1 MSDISTQQS
10 TQRQAGLA
18 VFFGKLGRSTLI
30 GFEQLGDATILGFRA
45 LSMIFA
51 RPWQGKHFILQLY
64 ALGVGSLAIIVVT
77 GAFTGM
83 VLALQGY
90 YTLAKFG
97 SESLLGAG
105 VGMSIIR
112 ELGPV
117 LGAFMIIGRA
127 GSSITAEI
135 GIMRVTEQTDALEM
149 MAINP
154 KQRILLPRIVAV
166 ILAVPLLVAIFDVI
180 GIGTGYIVGVELLGV
195 NQGAYMAELVAK
207 IGMHD
212 IYGGWIKSIAF
223 GFLIGM
229 ICTYMGYRA
238 TPTTE
243 GVAQATT
250 QAVVISSVSVLIIDY
265 ILTSFFL

>member
-1 MSDISTQQS
+1 MSDLFVQQS
-10 TQRQAGLA
+10 GLTI
-18 VFFGKLGRSTLI
+18 FFGKLGRSTLN
-30 GFEQLGDATILGFRA
+30 GFEQLGDATMLGLHA
-45 LSMIFA
+45 LSLIFSK
-51 RPWQGKHFILQLY
+51 PWQGKHFVLQLY
-64 ALGVGSLAIIVVT
+64 ALGVGSLAIIIVT

-117 LGAFMIIGRA
+117 LGSFMIIGRA

-149 MAINP
+149 MAVNP
-154 KQRILLPRIVAV
+154 KRRILLPRIVAV
-166 ILAVPLLVAIFDVI
+166 ILAVPLLVAIFDVV
-180 GIGTGYIVGVELLGV
+180 GIGAGYIVGVELLGV
-195 NQGAYMAELVAK
+195 NPGAYMAELIARVN
-207 IGMHD
+207 MHD
-212 IYGGWIKSIAF
+212 IYGGLVKSIAF

-229 ICTYMGYRA
+229 ICTYKGYRA

-243 GVAQATT
+243 GVAHATT
-250 QAVVISSVSVLIIDY
+250 QAVVIASVSVLVVDY

>member
-1 MSDISTQQS
+1 MSELMYNQS
-10 TQRQAGLA
+10 AA
-18 VFFGKLGRSTLI
+18 VIFLGRLGRYALRGVEKLGDGTRL
-30 GFEQLGDATILGFRA
+30 AAHA
-45 LSMIFA
+45 LSLLFA
-51 RPWQGKHFILQLY
+51 SPWQGKHFIIQLY
-64 ALGVGSLAIIVVT
+64 ALGVGSLAIIIIT

-149 MAINP
+149 MAVNP
-154 KQRILLPRIVAV
+154 IQRIILPRIIATT
-166 ILAVPLLVAIFDVI
+166 LAVPLLVSIFDVV
-180 GIGTGYIVGVELLGV
+180 GIGAGYIVGVELLGV
-195 NQGAYMAELVAK
+195 NPGAYMVELTAK
-207 IGMHD
+207 LEMLD
-212 IYGGWIKSIAF
+212 LNGGWVKAVVF
-223 GFLIGM
+223 GFIIGA

-250 QAVVISSVSVLIIDY
+250 QAVVIASVSVLIIDY

>member
-1 MSDISTQQS
+1 MSNGMSSNQS
-10 TQRQAGLA
+10 SATM
-18 VFFGKLGRSTLI
+18 FFGSMGRYAMRGI
-30 GFEQLGDATILGFRA
+30 EQLGDGTRLGLHA
-45 LSMIFA
+45 LSLIFA
-51 RPWQGKHFILQLY
+51 RPWQGKHFVLQLY
-64 ALGVGSLAIIVVT
+64 ALGVGSLIIIIIT

-149 MAINP
+149 MAVNP
-154 KQRILLPRIVAV
+154 KQRILLPRIVATT
-166 ILAVPLLVAIFDVI
+166 IAVPLLVSIFDVV
-180 GIGTGYIVGVELLGV
+180 GIATGYIVGVEMLGV
-195 NQGAYMAELVAK
+195 NSGAYMAELIAK
-207 IGMHD
+207 LEMID
-212 IYGGWIKSIAF
+212 LNGGWVKAGVF
-223 GFLIGM
+223 GFMIGM

-243 GVAQATT
+243 GVAKATT
-250 QAVVISSVSVLIIDY
+250 QAVVIASVGVLIMDY
-265 ILTSFFL
+265 ILTSFYL

>member
-1 MSDISTQQS
+1 MSDVFIQQ
-10 TQRQAGLA
+10 TGLTA
-18 VFFGKLGRSTLI
+18 FFGKLGRSTLN
-30 GFEQLGDATILGFRA
+30 GFEQLGDATMLGFHA
-45 LSMIFA
+45 LGLIFSK
-51 RPWQGKHFILQLY
+51 PWQGKHFVLQLY
-64 ALGVGSLAIIVVT
+64 ALGVGSLAIIIVT

-149 MAINP
+149 MAVNP
-154 KQRILLPRIVAV
+154 KRRILLPRIVAV
-166 ILAVPLLVAIFDVI
+166 ILAVPLLVAIFDVV
-180 GIGTGYIVGVELLGV
+180 GIGAGYIVGVELLGV
-195 NQGAYMAELVAK
+195 NPGAYMAELIARVS
-207 IGMHD
+207 MHD
-212 IYGGWIKSIAF
+212 IYGGLVKSVVF

-250 QAVVISSVSVLIIDY
+250 QAVVIASVSVLIIDY

>member
-1 MSDISTQQS
+1 MSDISTKRDIFIQQKS
-10 TQRQAGLA
+10 LA
-18 VFFGKLGRSTLI
+18 VFFGKLGRSTLN
-30 GFEQLGDATILGFRA
+30 GFEQLGDATMLGFHA
-45 LSMIFA
+45 LGLIFSK
-51 RPWQGKHFILQLY
+51 PWQGKHFVLQLY
-64 ALGVGSLAIIVVT
+64 ALGVGSLAIIIVT

-149 MAINP
+149 MAVNP
-154 KQRILLPRIVAV
+154 KRRILLPRIVAV
-166 ILAVPLLVAIFDVI
+166 IIAVPLLVAIFDVV
-180 GIGTGYIVGVELLGV
+180 GIGAGYIVGVELLGV
-195 NQGAYMAELVAK
+195 NPGAYMAELIARVS
-207 IGMHD
+207 MHD
-212 IYGGWIKSIAF
+212 IYGGLVKSLVF

-250 QAVVISSVSVLIIDY
+250 QAVVIASVSGLLTLIP
-265 ILTSFFL
+265 L

>member
-1 MSDISTQQS
+1 MSDIFIKQS
-10 TQRQAGLA
+10 GLT
-18 VFFGKLGRSTLI
+18 VFFGKLGRSTLN
-30 GFEQLGDATILGFRA
+30 GFEQLGDATMLGFHA
-45 LSMIFA
+45 LGLIFSK
-51 RPWQGKHFILQLY
+51 PWQGKHFVLQLY
-64 ALGVGSLAIIVVT
+64 ALGVGSLAIILVT

-149 MAINP
+149 MAVNP
-154 KQRILLPRIVAV
+154 KRRILLPRIIAV
-166 ILAVPLLVAIFDVI
+166 IIAVPLLVAIFDVV
-180 GIGTGYIVGVELLGV
+180 GIGSGYVVGVELLGV
-195 NQGAYMAELVAK
+195 NPGAYMAELIARVS
-207 IGMHD
+207 MLD
-212 IYGGWIKSIAF
+212 IYGGLVKSLVF

-250 QAVVISSVSVLIIDY
+250 QAVVIASVAVLIIDY